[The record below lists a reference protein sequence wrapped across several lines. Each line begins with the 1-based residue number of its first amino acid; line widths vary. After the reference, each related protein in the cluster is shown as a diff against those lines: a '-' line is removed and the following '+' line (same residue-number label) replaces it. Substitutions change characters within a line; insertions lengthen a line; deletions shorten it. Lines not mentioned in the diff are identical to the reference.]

1 MKKRASVFRI
11 LFAVYLLA
19 IAYICFASQGGL
31 PTFKDW
37 KFAIPAD
44 KVVHFTMFL
53 PFPVLLFYSIKKH
66 RNWHL
71 ILVTVVG
78 CGLAALTELIQAL
91 IPYRAADITDFL
103 ADSLGLLCGALF
115 LLIFCLFSARKRGTR

>member
-1 MKKRASVFRI
+1 MKKRALVFRI

-31 PTFKDW
+31 PTFKGW

-53 PFPVLLFYSIKKH
+53 PFPTLLFYSMERHKT
-66 RNWHL
+66 WHL
-71 ILVTVVG
+71 ILVIGVG

-103 ADSLGLLCGALF
+103 ADSLGLLCGALV
-115 LLIFCLFSARKRGTR
+115 LLIFCLFSSQRRETR